1 MRPVTS
7 IARIICKDAKHWS
20 YLPRYGLLPVS
31 GLVKD
36 VVAVSA
42 DTLAAEQGWE
52 ATAWG
57 NKLLWDPDFL
67 LGLGLTDD
75 KLANL

>member
-1 MRPVTS
+1 MQNAGHVYPLY
-7 IARIICKDAKHWS
+7 C
-20 YLPRYGLLPVS
+20 LLPVS
-31 GLVKD
+31 GLIED
-36 VVAVSA
+36 VIAVSA

-57 NKLLWDPDFL
+57 NKLLRDAHL
-67 LGLGLTDD
+67 LLRLGLTND